1 MHIYTQSITLNET
14 HRKAVIAT
22 SCFITI
28 TDAHPSLNLLE
39 PPPTLKQIILFI
51 SALPMTFFLSMPY
64 ESLFFPRFQYIYF
77 LKTMRWCI
85 WTLYK
90 CESKFNELWV
100 LLLGLFGFQAC
111 HKNLFGFHAC
121 HNYCGFLNFRIRC

>member
-51 SALPMTFFLSMPY
+51 SDSPTTLSLSMPY
-64 ESLFFPRFQYIYF
+64 ESLSFSRFQYIYKYIYIY
-77 LKTMRWCI
+77 LKKDGEI
-85 WTLYK
+85 
-90 CESKFNELWV
+90 V
-100 LLLGLFGFQAC
+100 LLILLQM
-111 HKNLFGFHAC
+111 
-121 HNYCGFLNFRIRC
+121 

>member
-51 SALPMTFFLSMPY
+51 SASPTTLSLSMPY
-64 ESLFFPRFQYIYF
+64 ESLSFPRFQYIYIYIYIF
-77 LKTMRWCI
+77 KKRRWDSAFDPSTNVNPNSMNYEC
-85 WTLYK
+85 YYYH
-90 CESKFNELWV
+90 
-100 LLLGLFGFQAC
+100 LFGFQAC
-111 HKNLFGFHAC
+111 HKSLWFSCLPQLLWFS
-121 HNYCGFLNFRIRC
+121 